1 MLLACSFALQCVS
14 IALLILSSSHVVD
27 SNSLYSKIVHS
38 LPGTFS
44 WFHPRLTRGKV
55 DQSEATATSSSF
67 STDFD
72 SIDGCGPLTGE
83 EVTHIAEQF
92 DASLNAP
99 HILERLLAGS
109 HASGDKYC
117 KYLLSDGHLVIS
129 LANRLIGWK
138 NYAFRIRVVTIPQA
152 ATGTR
157 NVSRSTAENN
167 SRDVLALIELF
178 STCPMVG
185 GDSVGYRRI
194 HMKLAL
200 EMEEEDLVLTT
211 QHGSRG
217 MAMRHVDKITGAVGH
232 YLKSRLR
239 DEIKVASMRK
249 QQLES
254 NRALQKKYALDKRR
268 RKMDRLLHPEK
279 HRSKSPSVRIASV
292 DKEQSGQFID
302 PDMFRSK
309 AGPARSTASRS
320 RYQPNFRSIASGH
333 AGGGR

>member
-1 MLLACSFALQCVS
+1 
-14 IALLILSSSHVVD
+14 
-27 SNSLYSKIVHS
+27 
-38 LPGTFS
+38 
-44 WFHPRLTRGKV
+44 
-55 DQSEATATSSSF
+55 
-67 STDFD
+67 
-72 SIDGCGPLTGE
+72 
-83 EVTHIAEQF
+83 
-92 DASLNAP
+92 
-99 HILERLLAGS
+99 
-109 HASGDKYC
+109 
-117 KYLLSDGHLVIS
+117 
-129 LANRLIGWK
+129 
-138 NYAFRIRVVTIPQA
+138 
-152 ATGTR
+152 
-157 NVSRSTAENN
+157 
-167 SRDVLALIELF
+167 
-178 STCPMVG
+178 
-185 GDSVGYRRI
+185 
-194 HMKLAL
+194 
-200 EMEEEDLVLTT
+200 
-211 QHGSRG
+211 

-309 AGPARSTASRS
+309 AAPARSTASRS